1 GEEDKNVQS
10 ELRGV
15 ELFVKRG
22 SNDYPSGILGQV
34 KYWSD
39 KKTLVE
45 RLLFRREP
53 LRKVS
58 MNIRLQPAVRCT
70 FDPQECI
77 LRLLRAE
84 SSESKASG
92 TTGIVVYAL
101 KPGRFCSRKDFQTFS
116 EFVIGNSS
124 LKTAI
129 VLRRRKTCVCVCVDT
144 HTMARD
150 VVADSK
156 IMDIALEEI
165 TTSQLQMCYNSCHD
179 ELSVWSSEAYE
190 SFLQLPI

>member
-1 GEEDKNVQS
+1 MPTASPPVVPGKRILIRSAFSKSKNRYLSLLNSSSDRVEAFRLEVQYFLWKGRVDEAGEKNKDVQS

-45 RLLFRREP
+45 RLLFRRKP

-70 FDPQECI
+70 FNPQECI
-77 LRLLRAE
+77 LRLLLAE
-84 SSESKASG
+84 SSKSKASG
-92 TTGIVVYAL
+92 TTGIIVYAL

-124 LKTAI
+124 LKTVAI
-129 VLRRRKTCVCVCVDT
+129 VL
-144 HTMARD
+144 
-150 VVADSK
+150 
-156 IMDIALEEI
+156 
-165 TTSQLQMCYNSCHD
+165 
-179 ELSVWSSEAYE
+179 
-190 SFLQLPI
+190 